1 MRRSLQRWLPSEE
14 TLCRRRSLRW
24 LAPLLRRPWLW
35 QLSRRRVAAGAAIG
49 VFFAFLMP
57 ILQIATAA
65 AVAVALRANVP
76 AAAAATLISNPL
88 TYVPIF
94 VLAYRTGAS
103 AIGESFDASEVKA
116 LARQIESVDVD
127 PERWTERLRRIGK
140 PLLVGLA
147 LFAICGAV
155 LTWALVNL
163 VWIAA
168 VRLKR
173 RRSTRG
179 AAPTG

>member
-1 MRRSLQRWLPSEE
+1 M
-14 TLCRRRSLRW
+14 RW

-35 QLSRRRVAAGAAIG
+35 NLSRRRVALGAAIG

-57 ILQIATAA
+57 VLQIATAA
-65 AVAVALRANVP
+65 AVAIALRANVP

-94 VLAYRTGAS
+94 VLAYRTGAN

-127 PERWTERLRRIGK
+127 AERWSERLRRIGK
-140 PLLVGLA
+140 PLFVGLA
-147 LFAICGAV
+147 LFAVCGAF
-155 LTWALVNL
+155 LTWAAVHLL
-163 VWIAA
+163 WIVG
-168 VRLKR
+168 VRLRR
-173 RRSTRG
+173 RRSRRR
-179 AAPTG
+179 ALPT